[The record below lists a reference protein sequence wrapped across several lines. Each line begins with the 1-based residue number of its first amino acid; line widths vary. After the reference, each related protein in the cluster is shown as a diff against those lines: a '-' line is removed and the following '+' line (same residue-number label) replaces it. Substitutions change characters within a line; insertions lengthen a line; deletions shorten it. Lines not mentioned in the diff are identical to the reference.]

1 MDQRPDDVEAA
12 IERTRARLDR
22 DLTRLGRRVDAIR
35 NNAAARAQWWG
46 GVTAIAAGVVG
57 TLLFWPRNA
66 QARI

>member
-46 GVTAIAAGVVG
+46 GIAAIAAGVVG
-57 TLLFWPRNA
+57 TLLFWPRHA
-66 QARI
+66 PART